1 MPVMRREHRVRLVE
15 ERSATSK
22 CRRGARCGRSRRC
35 LARDCVPSPWV
46 LTVQQRENA
55 AMTARRPGPLV
66 RWLLRAPARLYDW
79 NAGWLLGRR
88 FLLLT
93 HTGRRTG
100 QRHRTML
107 EVIGTRPT
115 AGELLVVAGLGR
127 SANWYRNL
135 QAHVAVEVAVGRQ
148 RFRPEHRTLSQ
159 GEAIA
164 ALRDYERRN
173 RLAAPVV
180 RRVLSWLVGWRYDGS
195 DGARRHL
202 ARELP
207 VVAFRPTEHPNTTP
221 PQT

>member
-1 MPVMRREHRVRLVE
+1 
-15 ERSATSK
+15 
-22 CRRGARCGRSRRC
+22 
-35 LARDCVPSPWV
+35 V
-46 LTVQQRENA
+46 LTVQQRKNA
-55 AMTARRPGPLV
+55 VMTARRPGPLV
-66 RWLLRAPARLYDW
+66 RWCLRAPARLYDW

-115 AGELLVVAGLGR
+115 AGEFLVLAALGR

-135 QAHVAVEVAVGRQ
+135 QAHGAVEVAVGRQ

-195 DGARRHL
+195 DEARRHL